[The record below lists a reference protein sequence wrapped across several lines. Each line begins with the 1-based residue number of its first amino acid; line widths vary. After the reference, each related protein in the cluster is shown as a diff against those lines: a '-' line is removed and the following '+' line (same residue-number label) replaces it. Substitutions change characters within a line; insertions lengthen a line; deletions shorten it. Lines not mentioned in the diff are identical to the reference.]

1 MNYVSK
7 VMRLQLV
14 NRWTFIGV
22 PLMVL
27 GGSLLI
33 VILLGL
39 VVPNDGVMITGAA
52 QAPLW
57 YFIVVGVQALS
68 LTFPFSQA
76 MSVTRR
82 DYFLGT
88 LATFVLFSLA
98 FGVVFLVLALIE
110 QATSGWGVDT
120 LIFAIPWLLNAGWL
134 AMILSVAA
142 LALVMFLIGL
152 WMATIYKRW
161 GTVVIVA
168 ISLGLGLVL
177 VGVIALITYFQWW
190 QAVLTWVVGQ
200 TPMSMAGWLLVL
212 IVALSAGSF
221 LTLRKVT
228 T

>member
-7 VMRLQLV
+7 VVRLQLV

-39 VVPNDGVMITGAA
+39 VIPNDGVMITGAA

-110 QATSGWGVDT
+110 QATNGWGVDT
-120 LIFAIPWLLNAGWL
+120 LVFAIPWLLNAGWL

-161 GTVVIVA
+161 GMVVIVA

-190 QAVLTWVVGQ
+190 TSVFTWMLGQ
-200 TPMSMAGWLLVL
+200 TPMSVAGWSLIL

>member
-1 MNYVSK
+1 MNYISK

-39 VVPNDGVMITGAA
+39 VIPNDGVMITGAA
-52 QAPLW
+52 QAPRW

-88 LATFVLFSLA
+88 LATFILFSLA
-98 FGVVFLVLALIE
+98 FGVVFLLLALIE

-120 LIFAIPWLLNAGWL
+120 LVFAIPWLLNTGWL

-177 VGVIALITYFQWW
+177 VGVIALITYLQWW
-190 QAVLTWVVGQ
+190 PAVLTWVVGQ
-200 TPMSMAGWLLVL
+200 TPMSVAGWLLIL
-212 IVALSAGSF
+212 IVALSSGSF

>member
-1 MNYVSK
+1 MNYIRK

-39 VVPNDGVMITGAA
+39 VIPNDGVMITGAA

-110 QATSGWGVDT
+110 QATNGWGVDT
-120 LIFAIPWLLNAGWL
+120 LVFAIPWLLNAGWL
-134 AMILSVAA
+134 AVILSVAA
-142 LALVMFLIGL
+142 LAIVMFLIGL

-190 QAVLTWVVGQ
+190 TSVFTWMLGQ
-200 TPMSMAGWLLVL
+200 TPMSVAGWSLIL

>member
-7 VMRLQLV
+7 VVRLQLV

-39 VVPNDGVMITGAA
+39 VIPNDGVMITGAA

-110 QATSGWGVDT
+110 QATNGWGVDT
-120 LIFAIPWLLNAGWL
+120 LVFAIPWLLNAGWL

-142 LALVMFLIGL
+142 LAIVMFLIGL

-168 ISLGLGLVL
+168 ISLGLGLVM

>member
-7 VMRLQLV
+7 VVRLQLV

-39 VVPNDGVMITGAA
+39 VIPNDGVMITGAA

-110 QATSGWGVDT
+110 QATNGWGVDT
-120 LIFAIPWLLNAGWL
+120 LVFAIPWLLNAGWL
-134 AMILSVAA
+134 AVILSVAA
-142 LALVMFLIGL
+142 LAIVMFLIGL

-168 ISLGLGLVL
+168 ISLGLGLVI

-190 QAVLTWVVGQ
+190 TSVFTWMLGQ
-200 TPMSMAGWLLVL
+200 TPMSVAGWSLIL

>member
-7 VMRLQLV
+7 VVRLQLV

-39 VVPNDGVMITGAA
+39 VIPNDGVMITGAA

-110 QATSGWGVDT
+110 QATNGWGVDT
-120 LIFAIPWLLNAGWL
+120 LVFAIPWLLNAGWL

-142 LALVMFLIGL
+142 LAIVMFLIGL

>member
-7 VMRLQLV
+7 VVRLQLV

-39 VVPNDGVMITGAA
+39 VIPNDGVMITGAA

-120 LIFAIPWLLNAGWL
+120 LVFAIPWLLNAGWL
-134 AMILSVAA
+134 AVILSVAA
-142 LALVMFLIGL
+142 LAIVMFLIGL

-177 VGVIALITYFQWW
+177 VGVIARITYFQWW
-190 QAVLTWVVGQ
+190 QAVLTWVVGL

>member
-14 NRWTFIGV
+14 NRWIFIGV

-27 GGSLLI
+27 GGSLLL

-39 VVPNDGVMITGAA
+39 VIPNDGVMITGAA

-88 LATFVLFSLA
+88 TATFTVFSLV
-98 FGVVFLVLALIE
+98 FGVIFLTLALIE
-110 QATSGWGVDT
+110 RATGGWGVDV
-120 LIFAIPWLLNAGWL
+120 LVFDIPWLVNAGWL
-134 AMILSVAA
+134 PAVMAVAA
-142 LALVMFLIGL
+142 LGLVMFLVGF

-190 QAVLTWVVGQ
+190 TSVFTWMLGQ
-200 TPMSMAGWLLVL
+200 TPMSVAGWSLIL

>member
-1 MNYVSK
+1 MNYISK

-88 LATFVLFSLA
+88 LATFILFSLA

-120 LIFAIPWLLNAGWL
+120 LVFAIPWLLNTGWL

-177 VGVIALITYFQWW
+177 VGVIALITYLQWW
-190 QAVLTWVVGQ
+190 PAVLTWVVGQ
-200 TPMSMAGWLLVL
+200 TTMSVAGWLLIL
-212 IVALSAGSF
+212 IVALSSGSF

>member
-7 VMRLQLV
+7 VVRLQLV

-39 VVPNDGVMITGAA
+39 VIPNDGVMITGAA

-120 LIFAIPWLLNAGWL
+120 LVFAIPWLLNAGWL
-134 AMILSVAA
+134 AVILSVAA
-142 LALVMFLIGL
+142 LAIVMFLIGL

-190 QAVLTWVVGQ
+190 QAVLTWVVGL

>member
-1 MNYVSK
+1 MNYISK

-39 VVPNDGVMITGAA
+39 VIPGTFVTGAA

-88 LATFVLFSLA
+88 LATFILFSLA
-98 FGVVFLVLALIE
+98 FGVVFLLLALIE

-120 LIFAIPWLLNAGWL
+120 LIFAIPWLLNAGWS

-142 LALVMFLIGL
+142 VALVMFLIGL

-177 VGVIALITYFQWW
+177 VGVIALITYLQWW
-190 QAVLTWVVGQ
+190 PEVLTWVVGQ
-200 TPMSMAGWLLVL
+200 TPMSVAGWLLIL

>member
-39 VVPNDGVMITGAA
+39 VIPNDGVMITGAA

-120 LIFAIPWLLNAGWL
+120 LVFAIPWLLNAGWL
-134 AMILSVAA
+134 AVILSVAA
-142 LALVMFLIGL
+142 LAIVMFLIGL

-168 ISLGLGLVL
+168 ISRGLGLVL

>member
-7 VMRLQLV
+7 VVRLQLV

-39 VVPNDGVMITGAA
+39 VIPNDGVMITGAA

-110 QATSGWGVDT
+110 QATNGWGVDT
-120 LIFAIPWLLNAGWL
+120 LVFAIPWLLNAGWL
-134 AMILSVAA
+134 AVILSVAA
-142 LALVMFLIGL
+142 LAIVMFLIGL

-168 ISLGLGLVL
+168 ISLGLGLVM